1 MFLCESQSNLPELF
15 IKNVARLVVLS
26 KCSLTNISI
35 PIDLLQEKKIDQ
47 NLSADFITKWKF
59 YTFLK

>member
-1 MFLCESQSNLPELF
+1 MFLCQSQSNLPELF
-15 IKNVARLVVLS
+15 IKNVARIVALF
-26 KCSLTNISI
+26 KCSLTNVSI
-35 PIDLLQEKKIDQ
+35 LIDLLQEKKIDQ